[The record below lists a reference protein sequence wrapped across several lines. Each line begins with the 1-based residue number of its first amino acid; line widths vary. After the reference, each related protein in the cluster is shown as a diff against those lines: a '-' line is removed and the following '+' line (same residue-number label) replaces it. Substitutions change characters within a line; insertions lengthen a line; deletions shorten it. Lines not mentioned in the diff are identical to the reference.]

1 MFREL
6 EQIADVPTI
15 KGRGWYGVR
24 RVASDEAEDVEHDE
38 RVLNS
43 ITGHRDST
51 TRRLVYQ
58 DRERPEVL
66 KKAAIT
72 RAKVRRGEV
81 PQAPTGAASDAPQ
94 RVSAQ
99 RSA

>member
-1 MFREL
+1 L
-6 EQIADVPTI
+6 EQIAEVPTI

-72 RAKVRRGEV
+72 RAKVR
-81 PQAPTGAASDAPQ
+81 QATQAGSDEGAGSRPPVAA
-94 RVSAQ
+94 VG